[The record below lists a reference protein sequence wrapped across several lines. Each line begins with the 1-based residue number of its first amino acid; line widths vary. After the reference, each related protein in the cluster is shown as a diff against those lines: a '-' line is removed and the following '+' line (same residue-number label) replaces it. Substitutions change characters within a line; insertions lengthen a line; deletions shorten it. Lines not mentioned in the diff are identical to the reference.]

1 MPSLDTFLMTLA
13 TYGLPTLFAIT
24 VHEAAHAYVAW
35 KLGDRTAKALGRVS
49 LNPKTH
55 IDPLGTVALPL
66 IGLLLAGAPF
76 GWAKPVPVD
85 QSRLRYGAKSMVWVA
100 LAGPFSN
107 FLMAIFWALF
117 RLGATRAGD
126 GAIAQGF
133 AAMGAAGVQINMI
146 LMIFNLLPLPPLD
159 GSRVV
164 ARFLKGQAK
173 RFWSQLEQYG
183 MIIVMAIM
191 FIVPSVFALWM
202 TPWMSVFGF
211 IPRLA
216 GLGH

>member
-1 MPSLDTFLMTLA
+1 MHSFDALLTTLA
-13 TYGLPTLFAIT
+13 AFALPTLFAIT

-35 KLGDRTAKALGRVS
+35 KLGDRTAKSQGRVS

-66 IGLLLAGAPF
+66 IGMAAIGVPF

-107 FLMAIFWALF
+107 FMMAIFWALV
-117 RLGATRAGD
+117 RLGAITAPQTPFSD
-126 GAIAQGF
+126 GL
-133 AAMGAAGVQINMI
+133 AAMGAAGVQINLI

-164 ARFLKGQAK
+164 ARFLKGQAQ
-173 RFWSQLEQYG
+173 RFWSRLEQYG
-183 MIIVMAIM
+183 M
-191 FIVPSVFALWM
+191 FIVLGLMLIPGLMALWM
-202 TPWMSVFGF
+202 SPWMSVFSF
-211 IPRLA
+211 IPQLA
-216 GLGH
+216 GMPH